1 MKRNSLS
8 KIERLTRKKDFDL
21 VYSTGRTLY
30 SKKRKLKVTFVTRN
44 VVERPGVKF
53 AVGVS
58 KRAGNAVWRNRVKR
72 LLRESYRL
80 NKHSL
85 IEKLEETEKE
95 LLVVFSPNSINQK
108 RHKHIKLDYI
118 YDEVIYLIE
127 QLGKSI

>member
-1 MKRNSLS
+1 MKPNSLS

-30 SKKRKLKVTFVTRN
+30 SKKRKLKVTFVIRSE
-44 VVERPGVKF
+44 VESAGVKF

-58 KRAGNAVWRNRVKR
+58 KRAGKAVWRNRVKR

-85 IEKLEETEKE
+85 FEKVKEANKE
-95 LLVVFSPNSINQK
+95 LLVVFSPNSVNQK
-108 RHKHIKLDYI
+108 KHKHIKLDYI
-118 YDEVIYLIE
+118 YDEVIHLIE
-127 QLGKSI
+127 QLGNSI

>member
-8 KIERLTRKKDFDL
+8 KIERLVRKKDFDL

-30 SKKRKLKVTFVTRN
+30 SKKRKLKVTFFVKDN
-44 VVERPGVKF
+44 VERSGVKF

-85 IEKLEETEKE
+85 IEKLNNTNKE

-108 RHKHIKLDYI
+108 KHRNIKLNYI
-118 YDEVIYLIE
+118 YDEVIYLLE